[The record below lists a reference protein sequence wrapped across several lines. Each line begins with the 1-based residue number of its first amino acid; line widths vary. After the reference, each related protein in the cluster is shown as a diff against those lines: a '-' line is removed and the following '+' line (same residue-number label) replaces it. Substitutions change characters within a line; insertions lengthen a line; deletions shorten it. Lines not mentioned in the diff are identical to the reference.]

1 MERND
6 REYFRRVVARGEG
19 YQQYREPVSD
29 DDASIGD
36 LLKSLA
42 ADTSLLLRQEMS
54 LARAE
59 VRESG
64 TRLQQLG
71 RKMAIAAALALPGA
85 MAVTAFLVIA
95 LGNAINSYVTSAL
108 IVGVVLLVAAWEC
121 PAPPHPS
128 PRTPGGGRKKCAP
141 SSANSPPNAEERQHG
156 HAKYRRE

>member
-6 REYFRRVVARGEG
+6 REYFRRVVSRGDG
-19 YQQYREPVSD
+19 DRQYDEPLPEE
-29 DDASIGD
+29 APIGE
-36 LLKSLA
+36 LLSRLA

-64 TRLQQLG
+64 NRIKDLSKRL
-71 RKMAIAAALALPGA
+71 AVAAALALPGA

-108 IVGVVLLVAAWEC
+108 IVGVVLLVAAWIV
-121 PAPPHPS
+121 ARQGLS
-128 PRTPGGGRKKCAP
+128 RVANGGVGVPRTAK
-141 SSANSPPNAEERQHG
+141 SLAEDARWGKEELR
-156 HAKYRRE
+156 AFKREFTA